1 MGSITSMFWRDKCQT
16 TSLTP
21 NSMSLLPKHKILP
34 PQQVKILSIKQKE
47 QLAGYKFDSFYDK
60 MNH

>member
-1 MGSITSMFWRDKCQT
+1 MGSITSMFWRSQT

-34 PQQVKILSIKQKE
+34 PSIKQKE
-47 QLAGYKFDSFYDK
+47 QGFDSFYDK

>member
-1 MGSITSMFWRDKCQT
+1 MGSITSMFWRSQT

-34 PQQVKILSIKQKE
+34 PSIKQKE
-47 QLAGYKFDSFYDK
+47 VDSFYDK
-60 MNH
+60 MNN